1 MNRRTVYEILIILT
15 LVLLVGIFYNLSN
28 PNRIPF
34 IGEDK
39 PINYSQS
46 DSLYTLLQRQDSILK
61 AADSLKR
68 ISIHQEDSLKLI
80 DVKKK
85 TDSLQ
90 AVIKQDSVKHVN
102 DSIKTVRKHIDDSIK
117 SVKENQ
123 ENFAKPIDI
132 KLDFA
137 KALFDKNYTFID
149 ARDDAD
155 YKAGSIK
162 GAINIPYH
170 KLDQFQD
177 KLNSLPKD
185 RVYVAYCSSACDVSI
200 DLAYAMAKQGFT
212 KVYIFHGGWDE
223 WKAAGYPQN

>member
-1 MNRRTVYEILIILT
+1 MNKRTVYEILIILT
-15 LVLLVGIFYNLSN
+15 LVLLVGIFYNLSS

-46 DSLYTLLQRQDSILK
+46 DSLFTLLQKQDSILK
-61 AADSLKR
+61 TADSLKR
-68 ISIHQEDSLKLI
+68 VSIHQEDSLKLL

-85 TDSLQ
+85 TDSLN
-90 AVIKQDSVKHVN
+90 AVLKQDSVNRVN
-102 DSIKTVRKHIDDSIK
+102 DSIKFVRKHTDDSIK
-117 SVKENQ
+117 AVKENQ

-137 KALFDKNYTFID
+137 KALFDKNYFFID
-149 ARDDAD
+149 ARDETD

-177 KLNSLPKD
+177 KINSLAKD
-185 RVYVAYCSSACDVSI
+185 KVYVAYCSSACDVSI
-200 DLAYAMAKQGFT
+200 DLAYALAKQGFT

-223 WKAAGYPQN
+223 WKAAGFPQN